1 MNDKLRQQHFKTNA
15 AVDTDD
21 FLNKLYNRID
31 SESSNKQK
39 AGIGFTTL
47 TVVIFLYMFVPME
60 TISYNKNF
68 YTEIDYLE
76 DSNDI
81 DQLDLINIFTD
92 NNIEF
97 VSNKEEF

>member
-1 MNDKLRQQHFKTNA
+1 MAIL
-15 AVDTDD
+15 
-21 FLNKLYNRID
+21 LY
-31 SESSNKQK
+31 
-39 AGIGFTTL
+39 
-47 TVVIFLYMFVPME
+47 VFVPME
-60 TISYNKNF
+60 TFSSNKNF

-97 VSNKEEF
+97 VSNNEEF

>member
-1 MNDKLRQQHFKTNA
+1 MNDKLRKQHFKTNA
-15 AVDTDD
+15 PVDTDD
-21 FLNKLYNRID
+21 FLNKLYHRID
-31 SESSNKQK
+31 SESSNKRK

-97 VSNKEEF
+97 VSNIEEF

>member
-1 MNDKLRQQHFKTNA
+1 
-15 AVDTDD
+15 
-21 FLNKLYNRID
+21 
-31 SESSNKQK
+31 
-39 AGIGFTTL
+39 
-47 TVVIFLYMFVPME
+47 ME
-60 TISYNKNF
+60 TFSSNKNF

-97 VSNKEEF
+97 VSNNEEF